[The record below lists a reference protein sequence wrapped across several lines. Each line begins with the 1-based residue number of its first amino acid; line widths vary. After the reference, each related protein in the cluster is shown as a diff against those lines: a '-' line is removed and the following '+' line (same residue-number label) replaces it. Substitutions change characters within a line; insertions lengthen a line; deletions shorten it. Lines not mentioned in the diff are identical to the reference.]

1 MNTIE
6 VSQQFYPLSTMEVE
20 DKYPNCASTVK
31 HRNESVRQK
40 QKDGS
45 ESLPWVEKYRP
56 SDLDDV
62 ISQNDIITTSKCL
75 ANRVILPSKALHR
88 NK

>member
-1 MNTIE
+1 
-6 VSQQFYPLSTMEVE
+6 MEVE
-20 DKYPNCASTVK
+20 DKYSNNKSTVK

-62 ISQNDIITTSKCL
+62 ISQNDIITTSKYL
-75 ANRVILPSKALHR
+75 ANRVILPSKALH
-88 NK
+88 

>member
-6 VSQQFYPLSTMEVE
+6 VSQQYFPLSTMEVE
-20 DKYPNCASTVK
+20 DKYSNNKSTVK

-62 ISQNDIITTSKCL
+62 ISQNDIITTSKYL
-75 ANRVILPSKALHR
+75 ANRVILPSKVLHR

>member
-6 VSQQFYPLSTMEVE
+6 VSQQYFPLSTMEVE
-20 DKYPNCASTVK
+20 DKYSNNKSTVK

-56 SDLDDV
+56 SELDDV
-62 ISQNDIITTSKCL
+62 ISQNDIITTSKYL
-75 ANRVILPSKALHR
+75 ANRVILPSKALH
-88 NK
+88 

>member
-6 VSQQFYPLSTMEVE
+6 VSQQYFPLSTMEVE
-20 DKYPNCASTVK
+20 DKYSNNKSTVK